1 MARPRKLSTSDV
13 LDAIRQTTA
22 YRIFAI
28 PPALE
33 DVRRYLGVGSTRT
46 IHRYL
51 AELEQQ
57 GLVLREGQGRAG
69 VRVIEQSQGRETP

>member
-1 MARPRKLSTSDV
+1 MV
-13 LDAIRQTTA
+13 LEAIRATTS
-22 YRIFAI
+22 YRIMAI

-33 DVRRYLGVGSTRT
+33 DVRRYLGVGSSRT

-57 GLVLREGQGRAG
+57 GLVLREGQGRSG
-69 VRVIEQSQGRETP
+69 VRVIERASPKAGA